1 MRDRAWRRFKHE
13 IVVKKRLSRH
23 MHSHWW
29 AFQNVNKSYSSE
41 ATLID
46 FLGTK
51 EYFLAKTLTTEK
63 HDTKIKV
70 KFSPNTNYKSWRD
83 HINDTREY
91 QKKVFRIIL
100 KENGLI

>member
-1 MRDRAWRRFKHE
+1 MRGRAWRRFKQE
-13 IVVKKRLSRH
+13 IVVKKRLSGH

-51 EYFLAKTLTTEK
+51 EYFLAKTLTTGK
-63 HDTKIKV
+63 HDTKNKV
-70 KFSPNTNYKSWRD
+70 KFSPNKNYNYWRD
-83 HINDTREY
+83 YINDTREY

>member
-1 MRDRAWRRFKHE
+1 
-13 IVVKKRLSRH
+13 

-51 EYFLAKTLTTEK
+51 EYFLAKTLTTGK
-63 HDTKIKV
+63 HDTKNKV
-70 KFSPNTNYKSWRD
+70 KFSPNKNYNYWRD
-83 HINDTREY
+83 YINDTREY
-91 QKKVFRIIL
+91 QKRVFRIIL

>member
-13 IVVKKRLSRH
+13 IVVKKLLIRH

-51 EYFLAKTLTTEK
+51 EYFLAKTLTTGK
-63 HDTKIKV
+63 HDTKNKV
-70 KFSPNTNYKSWRD
+70 KFSANKNYNYWRD

>member
-1 MRDRAWRRFKHE
+1 MRGRAWRRFKHE

-23 MHSHWW
+23 MHSNWW
-29 AFQNVNKSYSSE
+29 AFQNVNKSYCHES
-41 ATLID
+41 TMID

-51 EYFLAKTLTTEK
+51 EYFIAKTLTTEK
-63 HDTKIKV
+63 HDTKNKV
-70 KFSPNTNYKSWRD
+70 KFSPNKNYNYWRD
-83 HINDTREY
+83 HTNETREY